1 MAKHLIVVE
10 DAKDWAPEGED
21 IQIIDFQGFLL
32 GPTSASNVRVINMC
46 RGYPYLGSGYYCSLM
61 AEARGQRSLPSV
73 RTINDLSRR
82 ALYSLDLGDLMP
94 RLDKLVA
101 MAEKGREEGYR
112 ELRFNVFFGISQ
124 IPELEE
130 LGRQIFENL
139 PAPILKVRLK
149 KGMRWRIESVRAIG
163 PQGLAK
169 HEKSALTEAF
179 SVFTNKNWK
188 RPKSTQ
194 NARFDLAMLVN
205 PEEKFP
211 PSNKASLNLFIQA
224 GHQLGINVEIIGPK
238 DFGRIAEFDALFL
251 RETTN
256 VNHHTYRFAK
266 KAESEGMVVMDD
278 PTSILRCTN
287 KIFLADLLS
296 RNKVPAPRY
305 RLLTAGKDPVQQL
318 GDMSYPVVVK
328 IPDGSF
334 SRGMFK
340 AKDAAQLREKSGELF
355 KSSSVLLAQ
364 EFVYTDYDWRVGMLN
379 RQPIFASRYFM
390 SKGHW
395 QIYKHG
401 SGGRVSSGGAD
412 TVMVEA
418 APKEVLEVA
427 TRASG
432 LIGNGLYG
440 VDLKQVGDRVLVI
453 EINDNP
459 SIDHGYEDVALGK
472 ELYRVIM
479 AEFMRRLE
487 QRVQGT
493 QPASAPTAAST
504 D

>member
-1 MAKHLIVVE
+1 MSKHLIVVE
-10 DAKDWAPEGED
+10 DAKDWTLEGEG
-21 IQIIDFQGFLL
+21 IQIIDFQSFLL
-32 GPTSASNVRVINMC
+32 AAHSPGNVRVINMC

-101 MAEKGREEGYR
+101 KLESGKKGDHQ
-112 ELRFNVFFGISQ
+112 ELRFMVFFGRSQ

-149 KGMRWRIESVRAIG
+149 KGLRWRIESVRAVG
-163 PQGLAK
+163 PQGLK
-169 HEKSALTEAF
+169 PVEKDALTEAF
-179 SVFTNKNWK
+179 SIFTNKNWK
-188 RPKSTQ
+188 RPKSAT

-211 PSNKASLNLFIQA
+211 PSSKASLNSFIQA
-224 GHQLGINVEIIGPK
+224 GRQLGIEVEIIGPK
-238 DFGRIAEFDALFL
+238 DFGRIAEFDALFI

-266 KAESEGMVVMDD
+266 KAESDGMVVMDD

-287 KIFLADLLS
+287 KIYLADLLS
-296 RNKVPAPRY
+296 RNKVPAQRY
-305 RLLTAGKDPVQQL
+305 RLLTEDRDPVEQL

-340 AKDAAQLREKSGELF
+340 ARSAEELRTKSGELF

-379 RQPIFASRYFM
+379 GQPIFAARYFM

-401 SGGRVSSGGAD
+401 SGGKVTSGGAD
-412 TVMVEA
+412 TVLVEA

-427 TRASG
+427 TRAAG

-440 VDLKQVGDRVLVI
+440 VDLKQVDDRVLVI
-453 EINDNP
+453 EVNDNP
-459 SIDHGYEDVALGK
+459 SIDHGYEDAALGK

-479 AEFMRRLE
+479 AEFLRRLE
-487 QRVQGT
+487 QRVQGGA
-493 QPASAPTAAST
+493 PATT
-504 D
+504 RDGG